1 MGKSESENLS
11 IKKALDVVKSFKD
24 ILIHNTFFLKF
35 IQCIIR
41 VIQTMRNCE
50 FFLLLLL
57 SYDLF
62 LFFFMCSVVACIEYY
77 VVFNYYSFL
86 FFLFHFLIF
95 ILFLLLFEIV
105 HSVGFHEVFFFSFF
119 FFLQCIVN
127 KIHSFLIVAP
137 HKFIPH
143 NLICS
148 NLMNQMD
155 KNLIFLTLCC
165 YFFCFVCFI
174 WSEI

>member
-57 SYDLF
+57 SYDFF

-77 VVFNYYSFL
+77 VVFNCYSFL
-86 FFLFHFLIF
+86 FLFSFIFIFLIF

-105 HSVGFHEVFFFSFF
+105 H
-119 FFLQCIVN
+119 
-127 KIHSFLIVAP
+127 
-137 HKFIPH
+137 
-143 NLICS
+143 
-148 NLMNQMD
+148 
-155 KNLIFLTLCC
+155 
-165 YFFCFVCFI
+165 
-174 WSEI
+174 